1 MKRTQNYIIREL
13 IDEDF
18 DDLDKHFGPLTR
30 YKNPMSKWQQY
41 LHMQNSSERVVNV
54 IEKDNQVIGIATLK
68 FKSDYPAFRNHKIPE
83 INDLL
88 IAKEHRKLGYGTS
101 LIASLEM
108 IAKNAGYKTMGIGV
122 GLYQDYGNA
131 QRLYFKL
138 GYIPDGNGVSYQDH
152 LVVPGNKY
160 PVDDELILWLTKKL

>member
-1 MKRTQNYIIREL
+1 MTHAINYIIREL
-13 IDEDF
+13 VDDDF
-18 DDLDKHFGPLTR
+18 DDLDKHFGPLTV
-30 YKNPMSKWQQY
+30 YKNSISKWQKY
-41 LHMQNSSERVVNV
+41 LQMQNSNERVVSIV
-54 IEKDNQVIGIATLK
+54 EKDNQAIGIATLK

-88 IAKEHRKLGYGTS
+88 IAKEHRKLGYGTA
-101 LIASLEM
+101 LIASLEI
-108 IAKNAGYKTMGIGV
+108 IAKTAGYKTIGIGV
-122 GLYQDYGNA
+122 GLYKDYGNA

-138 GYIPDGNGVSYQDH
+138 GYIPDGNGVSYKEH